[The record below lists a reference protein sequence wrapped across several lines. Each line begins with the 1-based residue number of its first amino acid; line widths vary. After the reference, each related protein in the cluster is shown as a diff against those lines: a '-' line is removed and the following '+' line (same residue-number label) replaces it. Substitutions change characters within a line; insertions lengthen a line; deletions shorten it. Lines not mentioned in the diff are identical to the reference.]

1 MKQLLVFTLVA
12 SLCHAPAAF
21 AAESL
26 LQSATRVAQEMARSG
41 EAVLTTDGR
50 ATAPAAVAS
59 ARPAATATQA
69 GPGLSESGL
78 GKGKKIL
85 IGLAIAAAFIGI
97 AYKIDHSVE
106 DSTPSS
112 KGERLD

>member
-21 AAESL
+21 AAESI
-26 LQSATRVAQEMARSG
+26 LQSATRVAHEMARSG
-41 EAVLTTDGR
+41 EAVLTTDGHAVTPSGV
-50 ATAPAAVAS
+50 AT
-59 ARPAATATQA
+59 ARPAATTTQA

-78 GKGKKIL
+78 GKGKKTL
-85 IGLAIAAAFIGI
+85 IGLAIAAAVAGI
-97 AYKIDHSVE
+97 IYKIDHSVV
-106 DSTPSS
+106 DNTPSS